1 MPMRMTV
8 KDQSVLQKRAAA
20 EAILRLTGPWG
31 RKSTN
36 KQKHLLGPR
45 CPACG
50 LLPALISI
58 QFSCFNNSFFLFITT
73 FFSIRHIYDII
84 IMVSNLFYCIDL
96 GYKSNTDQSLQ
107 YRNVNFL
114 IAYKTIIVFIFL
126 PVSYTHLTLP
136 TILLV

>member
-1 MPMRMTV
+1 MTV
-8 KDQSVLQKRAAA
+8 KGQSVFTKTRSRRIYP
-20 EAILRLTGPWG
+20 AIDRGLGADANQQAKASFGPKMPSLRFVA
-31 RKSTN
+31 STY
-36 KQKHLLGPR
+36 
-45 CPACG
+45 
-50 LLPALISI
+50 
-58 QFSCFNNSFFLFITT
+58 FNSFFLFITTIFLFITT

-126 PVSYTHLTLP
+126 LTFLS
-136 TILLV
+136 IWYLV

>member
-1 MPMRMTV
+1 MRMTV
-8 KDQSVLQKRAAA
+8 KGQSVFTKTRSRRIYP
-20 EAILRLTGPWG
+20 AIDRGLGADANQQAKASFGPKMPSLRFVA
-31 RKSTN
+31 STY
-36 KQKHLLGPR
+36 
-45 CPACG
+45 
-50 LLPALISI
+50 
-58 QFSCFNNSFFLFITT
+58 FNSVFLFITT

-126 PVSYTHLTLP
+126 LTFLS
-136 TILLV
+136 IWYLV